1 MTSHSSSRSSG
12 CGEAAWLLGA
22 ACEWLNVL
30 VSRWRRQP
38 GGPTAHS
45 SSDEV
50 TAGTGAGRTLVSHPG
65 RGEGSW
71 SRAPGSGPRHGT
83 FQLRVPHAT
92 QDLCLFPSS
101 KWVAQHLVPFLGTLA
116 ELGWWLP
123 SRSVSLGGALAG
135 GSRPRLP

>member
-22 ACEWLNVL
+22 ACEWLKVL

-83 FQLRVPHAT
+83 FQLWAPHAT
-92 QDLCLFPSS
+92 QDLCCSPAQSGWPNTLSPSWGPWQSSGGGFPP
-101 KWVAQHLVPFLGTLA
+101 AA
-116 ELGWWLP
+116 
-123 SRSVSLGGALAG
+123 
-135 GSRPRLP
+135 